1 MRFLIVLTIFLSL
14 ASASPSRIRGYPNI
28 KEFEEQF
35 GKTYTPEDEIEAEKN
50 LLKNEAEIKAHN
62 KLYAEGLSNFREAV
76 MEWDDLSPEEFL
88 AEKTGALDGKENF
101 GLLIEDRYN
110 DEDMQA
116 ELDYWYSRIIV
127 PAKDIEEG

>member
-1 MRFLIVLTIFLSL
+1 
-14 ASASPSRIRGYPNI
+14 
-28 KEFEEQF
+28 
-35 GKTYTPEDEIEAEKN
+35 
-50 LLKNEAEIKAHN
+50 
-62 KLYAEGLSNFREAV
+62 

-110 DEDMQA
+110 DEDMQE